1 MITKEPKQSV
11 GAFQDLYNEANAA
24 LPQVDGSINS
34 VNSYFV
40 NLEELI
46 AKDTKFL
53 VLPPIGDNSGENY
66 FDINANTR
74 KITVPTDFRNG
85 AGVKGDQ
92 TAEIIYFAIDR
103 YFDYKDLN
111 TVKNIRVE
119 WVNAE
124 GTSGVSDI
132 RSENISSADEFV
144 FTDILKDKIVLG
156 WILDDNITAAAGTV
170 EFAIRFYDPD
180 DNDSL
185 ESTEVE
191 YSFSTQPARIT
202 INNTL
207 NFDLYEPTLITSGIT
222 AEFIKNRISA
232 SQADEGDIADIP
244 EPIIYL
250 NIVPTGTNELD
261 NLSFTDDDGIDESTD
276 SYTLRV
282 TASAVNQLSYKL
294 KRTSKTG
301 NVVADDLTEE
311 RDFEEVYLETE
322 DSSPVEGKIYYE
334 LNEDGD
340 GYDVASSVDFSSGT
354 YYEKY
359 AQYKV
364 EEPGSYAFAISN
376 RVGAYPKTIY
386 SNIAQFPEAETPV
399 ISGATGSYN
408 EDDGTYSINLD
419 SDELT
424 MTIDYTTPEKNT
436 TTYQWYHGGDSSE
449 DPGDQIDEATGNS
462 WEAEADV
469 EQYYYVNAF
478 NKRNNKP
485 SSTSN
490 WVTFRVTH
498 EPGVIEDNAS
508 NGYVKNFT
516 RTSQNITTATLT
528 FVVDFTEHKEGDETI
543 PAFNRYDQIN
553 IYLKR
558 KVNLDADFAPNTDP
572 KLETPVFTLNKS
584 DSPSQTVTVQNSVF
598 SNFKSD
604 DMGTDYYLEVEVIY
618 NNMIK
623 TSVLTS
629 LNVSLYNR

>member
-11 GAFQDLYNEANAA
+11 AAFQDLYAEANKA
-24 LPQVDGSINS
+24 LPQADGAINS

-40 NLEELI
+40 NLKELVK
-46 AKDTKFL
+46 KDIKFL

-66 FDINANTR
+66 FEINANTR
-74 KITVPTDFRNG
+74 KITVPSDFRNG

-124 GTSGVSDI
+124 GISGISDV
-132 RSENISSADEFV
+132 RGENTTSADELV

-156 WILDDNITAAAGTV
+156 WILDDTITSAAGTV

-180 DNDSL
+180 EDDSL
-185 ESTEVE
+185 ENTEVK

-207 NFDLYEPTLITSGIT
+207 AFNLNEPTLTTSGVT
-222 AEFIKNRISA
+222 AEFVKNRISE
-232 SQADEGDIADIP
+232 SQADEGDIENIP

-250 NIVPTGTNELD
+250 NIVPTGDNELD

-276 SYTLRV
+276 SYTIRV
-282 TASAVNQLSYKL
+282 SASAVNQLIYKL
-294 KRTSKTG
+294 KSSPNTG
-301 NVVADDLTEE
+301 ENIDTDKLTEE
-311 RDFEEVYLETE
+311 KTFEEIYLETT

-334 LNEDGD
+334 LNDDSE
-340 GYDVASSVDFSSGT
+340 YEVASSVDLGSGT

-359 AQYKV
+359 AQYEVKT
-364 EEPGSYAFAISN
+364 PGSYAFAISN
-376 RVGAYPKTIY
+376 RVGAYSKTIY

-408 EDDGTYSINLD
+408 EDDGTYAINLD

-436 TTYQWYHGGDSSE
+436 TTYQWSWANTNNFSNKDIIE
-449 DPGDQIDEATGNS
+449 EATGKS
-462 WEAEADV
+462 WDAEADK
-469 EQYYYVNAF
+469 EQYYFATATN
-478 NKRNNKP
+478 NRNGKD
-485 SSTSN
+485 SSVSN
-490 WVTFRVTH
+490 IVTFRATH
-498 EPGVIEDNAS
+498 EPGLIEDSTS
-508 NGYVKNFT
+508 NGYIKSFSYSGLNH
-516 RTSQNITTATLT
+516 ITAATLNLQ
-528 FVVDFTEHKEGDETI
+528 FNFSGDEVQQI
-543 PAFNRYDQIN
+543 PAFNRYDKIN
-553 IYLKR
+553 FYLRR
-558 KVNLDADFAPNTDP
+558 KISTDADFAPDTDP
-572 KLETPVFTLNKS
+572 KLETPIFILNKGE
-584 DSPSQTVTVQNSVF
+584 SPSQTIIIQNSVF
-598 SNFKSD
+598 ANFKSD
-604 DMGTDYYLEVEVIY
+604 DLGTDYYLEVEVIY
-618 NNMIK
+618 NNMVK

-629 LNVSLYNR
+629 YTVSLYNK